1 MLNNELVLN
10 NNAMFTLVESELS
23 NSACRAY
30 YYSCNYTVDC
40 ESGIVNIEGINIFN
54 TLYEGKYIAEVHV
67 VHNTDYVYGDRA
79 FEEAISK
86 LLGVAVM
93 FTEAGMQ
100 DIGLAS
106 MELA

>member
-10 NNAMFTLVESELS
+10 NSMFTLVESELS
-23 NSACRAY
+23 NEACRAY

-40 ESGIVNIEGINIFN
+40 ESGIVNIEGVNIFN

-67 VHNTDYVYGDRA
+67 IHNVDYVYGDRA
-79 FEEAISK
+79 FEEAVSK
-86 LLGVAVM
+86 LLGFAVM

-100 DIGLAS
+100 DEGLAS

>member
-10 NNAMFTLVESELS
+10 NNMFTLVESELS
-23 NSACRAY
+23 NEACRAY
-30 YYSCNYTVDC
+30 YYSCDYTVDC
-40 ESGIVNIEGINIFN
+40 ESGIVNIVGVNIFN
-54 TLYEGKYIAEVHV
+54 TLYEGNYYPELHII
-67 VHNTDYVYGDRA
+67 HNVDFVYGDRA
-79 FEEAISK
+79 FEAAVSE

-100 DIGLAS
+100 DEGLAS

>member
-10 NNAMFTLVESELS
+10 NNMFTLVESELS
-23 NSACRAY
+23 NEACRAY
-30 YYSCNYTVDC
+30 YYSCDYTVDC
-40 ESGIVNIEGINIFN
+40 ESGIVNIEGVNIFN

-67 VHNTDYVYGDRA
+67 IHNVDYVYGDRA
-79 FEEAISK
+79 FEEAVSK
-86 LLGVAVM
+86 LLGFAVM

-100 DIGLAS
+100 DKGLAS

>member
-10 NNAMFTLVESELS
+10 NNMFTLVESEL
-23 NSACRAY
+23 NNEACRAY
-30 YYSCNYTVDC
+30 YYSCDYTVDC
-40 ESGIVNIEGINIFN
+40 ESGIVNIEGVNIFN

-67 VHNTDYVYGDRA
+67 IHNVDYVYGDRA
-79 FEEAISK
+79 FEEAVSK
-86 LLGVAVM
+86 LLGFAVM

-100 DIGLAS
+100 DKGLAS

>member
-10 NNAMFTLVESELS
+10 NSMFTLVESELS
-23 NSACRAY
+23 NEACRAY
-30 YYSCNYTVDC
+30 YYSCDYTVDC
-40 ESGIVNIEGINIFN
+40 ESGIVNIEGVNIFN

-67 VHNTDYVYGDRA
+67 IHNVDYVYGDRA
-79 FEEAISK
+79 FEEAVSK
-86 LLGVAVM
+86 LLGFAVM

-100 DIGLAS
+100 DEGLAS